1 MRGTVELAF
10 QWSLMS
16 GEDWQ
21 PTLRQRARHRPE
33 ILEDAFRD
41 SFMLTVSARR
51 GFGAEAAASGQRV
64 LGGCWGG

>member
-41 SFMLTVSARR
+41 SFMLTFYAISVDLRAR
-51 GFGAEAAASGQRV
+51 AAASGQRV
-64 LGGCWGG
+64 LGGC